1 MAIKHLL
8 IILVAGSFIIVG
20 CGGKAT
26 EEAPTPDPVIPEPVV
41 EEVIEPEPE
50 ELQPVVEPEPETEAE
65 SDEGILTEIPQSSI
79 EIPETPGSDVE
90 LGPHPDSA
98 LFRYMIRPDD
108 WLSKIALK
116 EYGNIRSW
124 RLIYNWNR
132 DAIGDNANLI
142 YPYNEL
148 DLYKPDYE
156 VADQVV
162 DFVTHDVKAGENLW
176 TIAILEYGDGK
187 AWSVLFWDNEDLLN
201 SNAGMLKR
209 GMQLQVR
216 THLWSDR

>member
-1 MAIKHLL
+1 MTIKRLL

-20 CGGKAT
+20 CGGKAA
-26 EEAPTPDPVIPEPVV
+26 EEAPTPDPAIPEPVV

-50 ELQPVVEPEPETEAE
+50 ALPPVMEPEEE
-65 SDEGILTEIPQSSI
+65 ILTEIPPSTI
-79 EIPETPGSDVE
+79 EVPETPGQDVE
-90 LGPHPDSA
+90 RGLHPDSA
-98 LFRYMIRPDD
+98 LYQYMIRPND

-132 DAIGDNANLI
+132 EAIGDNPNLI

-156 VADQVV
+156 VTDQVV
-162 DFVTHDVKAGENLW
+162 DFVTHEVQPGENLW

-201 SNAGMLKR
+201 TNAGMLKA